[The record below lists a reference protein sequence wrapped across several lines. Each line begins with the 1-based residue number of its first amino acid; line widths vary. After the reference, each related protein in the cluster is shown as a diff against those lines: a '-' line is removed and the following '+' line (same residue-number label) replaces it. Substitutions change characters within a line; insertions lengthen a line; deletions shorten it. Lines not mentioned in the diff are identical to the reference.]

1 MTMTSVAVVLLSKD
15 EPNIAESLV
24 LLQPQC
30 EALGAKCIVIDAS
43 EKRLDDIRIANPWVE
58 WIDYEKPFWRASSIP
73 HQRNVGVRIANTN
86 IVAFCD
92 AGGLPTPNW
101 LESCVE
107 ALTSGGYQYICGPI
121 EPKGVSP
128 FGSFNDSPTGTIPDS
143 APTANVAFTRA
154 TFDRINGFDERF
166 NYGSDIDFQQ
176 RSTAAGTPCI
186 VVNDARMVMP
196 WGESAI
202 STRRSWRWGRGA
214 GRNFRFRSGARIAY
228 LRRHPMLL
236 GWCVLTGYSLATLIA
251 SLVFATF
258 WPLLPWAA
266 MALLWILKNR
276 STARLDLVARDH
288 SVQAI
293 AFMYEL
299 MTSLL
304 PRGARVGIVGYESE
318 SAQTLLTELDQVGN
332 PATHIKHPNW
342 LVLVFMRLRGLRL
355 VVVQPSSSLTGQRTG
370 RTIRRAKRLGLLA
383 IIDDD
388 RLSAPL
394 PPYLEQTCDGMLQ
407 FELSEDTNVIGTDA
421 EGETKGVLL
430 NRLALRAL
438 RGASQ

>member
-1 MTMTSVAVVLLSKD
+1 MESVAVVLLVKD
-15 EPNIAESLV
+15 EPSIQDSLA

-43 EKRLDDIRIANPWVE
+43 EKRLDDIRRANPWVE
-58 WIDYEKPFWRASSIP
+58 WIDYEKPFWRSSSIP
-73 HQRNVGVRIANTN
+73 HQRNVGVRTANTD

-101 LESCVE
+101 LQACVD
-107 ALTSGGYQYICGPI
+107 ALTTGGYQYICGPI

-128 FGSFNDSPTGTIPDS
+128 FGTFNDSPTGTIPNS
-143 APTANVAFTRA
+143 APTANVAFTRS
-154 TFDRINGFDERF
+154 TFDRIDGFDERF

-186 VVNDARMVMP
+186 VVREARMVMP

-236 GWCVLTGYSLATLIA
+236 GWCLLTTYSLASVITTVA
-251 SLVFATF
+251 LVTP
-258 WPLLPWAA
+258 WPLLPWTAL
-266 MALLWILKNR
+266 ALLWIFKNR
-276 STARLDLVARDH
+276 KTARLDLVARDH

-299 MTSLL
+299 TTSLL
-304 PRGARVGIVGYESE
+304 PRGARVALVGYESRNTH
-318 SAQTLLTELDQVGN
+318 TLLEELAQVGN
-332 PATHIKHPNW
+332 PATSCNHPNV
-342 LVLVFMRLRGLRL
+342 LVLGFMRLRGLRL
-355 VVVQPSSSLTGQRTG
+355 VVVRPGPLLPAPRA
-370 RTIRRAKRLGLLA
+370 RRIMRRAKRVGLLA
-383 IIDDD
+383 LMD
-388 RLSAPL
+388 S
-394 PPYLEQTCDGMLQ
+394 EQPMSTTATP
-407 FELSEDTNVIGTDA
+407 STT
-421 EGETKGVLL
+421 ETETRGVLL
-430 NRLALRAL
+430 NRQALLARQAQY
-438 RGASQ
+438 SQGPTK

>member
-1 MTMTSVAVVLLSKD
+1 MTSVAVVLLSKD
-15 EPNIAESLV
+15 EPNIAESLA
-24 LLQPQC
+24 LLRPQC

-73 HQRNVGVRIANTN
+73 HQRNVGVRIAQTDV
-86 IVAFCD
+86 IAFCD

-101 LESCVE
+101 LKACVE

-154 TFDRINGFDERF
+154 TFDKISGFDERF

-176 RSTAAGTPCI
+176 RSTTAGTPCI

-236 GWCVLTGYSLATLIA
+236 GWCVLTGYSLATVIA

-299 MTSLL
+299 LTSLL

-318 SAQTLLTELDQVGN
+318 SAQTLLTEFDQVGN

-342 LVLVFMRLRGLRL
+342 LILAFMRLRGLRL
-355 VVVQPSSSLTGQRTG
+355 VVVQPSASLTDQRAG

-383 IIDDD
+383 LIDDD

-394 PPYLEQTCDGMLQ
+394 SPHLEQTCDGMLQ
-407 FELSEDTNVIGTDA
+407 FELSGDTSVIDTDA

>member
-1 MTMTSVAVVLLSKD
+1 MAITSVAVVLLSKD
-15 EPNIAESLV
+15 EPNIAESLA

-30 EALGAKCIVIDAS
+30 EALGARCIVIDAS
-43 EKRLDDIRIANPWVE
+43 EKRLDDIRITNPWVE

-73 HQRNVGVRIANTN
+73 HQRNVGVRIADTD

-101 LESCVE
+101 LEACVE

-236 GWCVLTGYSLATLIA
+236 GWCVLTGYSLATVLA
-251 SLVFATF
+251 SLVFATL
-258 WPLLPWAA
+258 WPLLPWTAL
-266 MALLWILKNR
+266 ALLWVLKNR
-276 STARLDLVARDH
+276 ATARLDLVARDH

-318 SAQTLLTELDQVGN
+318 SARTLLAELDQVGN

-355 VVVQPSSSLTGQRTG
+355 VAVQPSSSLTGQRTG
-370 RTIRRAKRLGLLA
+370 RTIRRARRLGLLA

-394 PPYLEQTCDGMLQ
+394 PPHLEQTCDGMLQ
-407 FELSEDTNVIGTDA
+407 FELSEDTNAIDTDA

-438 RGASQ
+438 RGARQ